1 MKEVRL
7 ETHYKIC
14 FLITY
19 HNTKY
24 LTTILKIIIINKL
37 NHYFQ
42 KIILYLKVI
51 IKSDFGYIKKLIFQ
65 INKIVYIILNKT

>member
-14 FLITY
+14 FLITH

-24 LTTILKIIIINKL
+24 LTTILKLIIINKL

-42 KIILYLKVI
+42 KIIIYLKVI
-51 IKSDFGYIKKLIFQ
+51 IKIKFL
-65 INKIVYIILNKT
+65 IILK